1 MDLPIKKSFKIEDGA
16 HNGVI
21 VDVQYRT
28 DPHEYTDIV
37 IELKDANG
45 GQAVR
50 LTAGYPT
57 CVSKNSKLGKLLER
71 FGETLVEDG
80 TVDPTKVLANKA
92 CTFMTMTQV
101 VKDKGEFARVIPESL
116 KPKV

>member
-1 MDLPIKKSFKIEDGA
+1 MEIPIKKSFKVEDGA
-16 HNGVI
+16 HEGII
-21 VDVQYRT
+21 VGVQYR
-28 DPHEYTDIV
+28 DEPHKYTDVV
-37 IELKDANG
+37 IEHKLPD

-57 CVSKNSKLGKLLER
+57 CVSKNSSLGKLLER

-92 CTFMTMTQV
+92 CSFMTMTQV
-101 VKDKGEFARVIPESL
+101 VKDKGKFARVITESL